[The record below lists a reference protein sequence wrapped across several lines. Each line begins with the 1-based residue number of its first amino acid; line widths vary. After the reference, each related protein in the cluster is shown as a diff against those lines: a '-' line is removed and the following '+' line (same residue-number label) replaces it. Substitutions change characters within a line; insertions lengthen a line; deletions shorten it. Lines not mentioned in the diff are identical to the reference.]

1 MSNLGLY
8 GYPSGLDARLDT
20 YESVQL
26 GPRWRDP
33 TTRVNWPSAPGALA
47 VAGAEAEVYDLSPS
61 GSLTPCYL
69 EWTLFLRAG
78 VWALTVAY
86 LQSTLYGISQVW
98 IDGTSLGTFDAYT
111 AGANN
116 MGLFYAAPPGV
127 VLGEGTHTVRLGK
140 TGTKNAS
147 STDYYSGPVNITL
160 RRTAVP

>member
-8 GYPSGLDARLDT
+8 GYPSGLDAGLDT

-33 TTRVNWPSAPGALA
+33 TTRVNWPSAPGGLGL
-47 VAGAEAEVYDLSPS
+47 AGAESIVYDLSPS

-69 EWTLFLRAG
+69 EWSLFLRAG

-86 LQSTLYGISQVW
+86 LQSNLYGISQLW
-98 IDGTSLGTFDAYT
+98 IDGTSLGTYDAYT

-116 MGLFYAAPPGV
+116 MGLFYAQPPGV
-127 VLGEGTHTVRLGK
+127 ALGEGMHTVRLGK
-140 TGTKNAS
+140 TGTKNAAGA
-147 STDYYSGPVNITL
+147 DYYCGLVNITL